1 MIKFLITYL
10 FWGILWDVILN
21 FVSTIANYKD
31 KLTNY
36 ERLYSLVL
44 WPISF
49 CIFVYNFVKT
59 FFSDSN

>member
-21 FVSTIANYKD
+21 FVSTITNYKD

-49 CIFVYNFVKT
+49 CIFVYHFVKT